1 MITVEQLLDAVC
13 EETTLNRDE
22 ARTAVNRIFKKAG
35 DFIELGFSVHLGD
48 LGYIH
53 VTLKSDGANTPG
65 EVTATRVTDIV
76 PRFVFGKKTARQYQN
91 AKVQIRKGRQCGTYH
106 DIIPVRT
113 RCYSGTHRIIA
124 GLRGNSLI

>member
-22 ARTAVNRIFKKAG
+22 ARMAVNRIFKKAG

-53 VTLKSDGANTPG
+53 VTLKSNGVNTPG
-65 EVTATRVTDIV
+65 EVTAAQVTDIV
-76 PRFVFGKKTARQYQN
+76 PRFVFGKKLRDNIKN
-91 AKVQIRKGRQCGTYH
+91 AKLEREVQH
-106 DIIPVRT
+106 P
-113 RCYSGTHRIIA
+113 
-124 GLRGNSLI
+124 